1 MPVCVKPILNLS
13 LGKLNSG
20 IMKPFS
26 LLLLLLPLLAN
37 AQQSKNKLTH
47 ASLNQLAEKYVRLG
61 LAIGQYD
68 PDFVDA
74 YYGPESLKP
83 AGIKQSTFPKD
94 SFLQAAHQLSGQLS
108 PFILAKNKSLSKR
121 AGWINGQLLATK
133 MRLRIFA
140 GEPITFDEEARA
152 LFGIT
157 PPTFTEDHFRALV
170 AQLDNV
176 LPGTGNI
183 KDRYQALANRFVIPK
198 DKLDTIIK
206 TTITETRKRTK
217 KYYDLPAL
225 ENFRLELVK
234 AKPWSGYNWYQ
245 GNYSSLIQVNADITA
260 YIERAIDVAAHEG
273 YPGHHVYNT
282 LLEKHLFHDKGWIE
296 ISMYPLF
303 SPQSLIAEGTANY
316 GKEVVFPGNDKI
328 VFAKNVLLPLAAIDT
343 TGLALYFEV
352 LALRGKLSYV
362 QTEVT
367 RRMVNGTITEAEATR
382 WLMDYNFSD
391 EPSAK
396 RSLSFGKKYR
406 SYVINYSSGQDLVAN
421 YIGSKGGTASHTKKR
436 WKLFKWLLMNEVSP
450 SDLEL
455 KGKD

>member
-1 MPVCVKPILNLS
+1 
-13 LGKLNSG
+13 
-20 IMKPFS
+20 MKPFS
-26 LLLLLLPLLAN
+26 LFLFLLPLVST
-37 AQQSKNKLTH
+37 AQHSQSKLTH
-47 ASLNQLAEKYVRLG
+47 ASLNRLAEKYVRLG

-83 AGIKQSTFPKD
+83 ATVKQSVFPKD
-94 SFLQAAHQLSGQLS
+94 NFLQAAQQLTNELL
-108 PFILAKNKSLSKR
+108 PFIAAKNKSLSKR
-121 AGWINGQLLATK
+121 AEWINGQLLAIK
-133 MRLRIFA
+133 MRTRIFA
-140 GEPITFDEEARA
+140 GEPIAFDEEARA
-152 LFGIT
+152 LFGLT

-170 AQLDNV
+170 AQLDKV
-176 LPGTGNI
+176 LPGKGNI
-183 KDRYQALANRFVIPK
+183 KERYQALANRFVIPK

-217 KYYDLPAL
+217 KYYDLPAS
-225 ENFRLELVK
+225 ENFLLELVTG
-234 AKPWSGYNWYQ
+234 KPWSGYNWYQ
-245 GNYSSLIQVNADITA
+245 GNYSSLIQINADITA

-282 LLEKHLFHDKGWIE
+282 LLEKHLFNDKGWIE

-328 VFAKNVLLPLAAIDT
+328 VFAKNILLPLAGIDT
-343 TGLALYFEV
+343 SGLSLYFDV

-391 EPSAK
+391 KPSAK
-396 RSLSFGKKYR
+396 RSLAFGKKYR
-406 SYVINYSSGQDLVAN
+406 SYVINYSSGLDLVAN
-421 YIGSKGGTASHTKKR
+421 YIASHVGKTSHPKKR

-450 SDLEL
+450 ADLML
-455 KGKD
+455 KEKN